1 MRTLRIAGFVAL
13 AVVVLWLVAL
23 VTGSFVFDNTA
34 TTAVKIA
41 VQLVLQRWLGLM
53 LMLFVAA
60 VGVAIG
66 YGLHVAAGN
75 SIIQNHAEN
84 CREKERELSMQINK
98 ARNERAK
105 ISRQIEEQGGKR
117 ADEVERDLVA
127 KNRATELALGE
138 RERAVSE
145 REVKATKREDAAY
158 HAAQNVAQFKD
169 LRSMYLA
176 QIGRAIE
183 ALEEGNPGRAHKIL
197 TKDRK
202 TYRRRRSR
210 KPQNAPK
217 RN

>member
-23 VTGSFVFDNTA
+23 VTGSFFFDNTA

-41 VQLVLQRWLGLM
+41 VQLVLQKWLWLM
-53 LMLFVAA
+53 LMLFVTAI
-60 VGVAIG
+60 GVAIG

-75 SIIQNHAEN
+75 DIIQNHAKN
-84 CREKERELSMQINK
+84 CEDKERELSMQINK
-98 ARNERAK
+98 ARNERAE
-105 ISRQIEEQGGKR
+105 ISRQIEEQGKKR
-117 ADEVERDLVA
+117 ADEVERDLVT
-127 KNRATELALGE
+127 KNRATELALVE

-145 REVKATKREDAAY
+145 REKKATKREDAAY
-158 HAAQNVAQFKD
+158 NAQQSVAQLKD

-176 QIGRAIE
+176 QIGRAVK

-202 TYRRRRSR
+202 TYRPRRSQ
-210 KPQNAPK
+210 KPQNAP
-217 RN
+217 RR